1 MRPLRGSRRPA
12 RGAIPGR
19 QQRPKPDP
27 VEHVVGR
34 RSGGRVT
41 RRRREP
47 LPAGGHTPQHITPN
61 PQAVRIPRGP
71 APSAILPYLMDHTE
85 RDDLATEINR
95 RTQA

>member
-1 MRPLRGSRRPA
+1 M
-12 RGAIPGR
+12 
-19 QQRPKPDP
+19 
-27 VEHVVGR
+27 
-34 RSGGRVT
+34 T

-71 APSAILPYLMDHTE
+71 APGAPHNKKRRTTSERPSPCGRSRQQDRQRILPYLMDHTE